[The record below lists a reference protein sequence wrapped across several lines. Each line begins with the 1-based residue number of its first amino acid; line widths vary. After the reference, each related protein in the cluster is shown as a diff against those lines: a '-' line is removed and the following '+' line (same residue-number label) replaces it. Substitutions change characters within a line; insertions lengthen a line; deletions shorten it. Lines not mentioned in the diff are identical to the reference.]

1 MRLYTKKYLDQKES
15 FIQDAPNCFRLVLL
29 APESGVKFFF
39 FLTDLACVIPELGR
53 WEQED
58 HEFK

>member
-39 FLTDLACVIPELGR
+39 FFNRFGMCNPRT
-53 WEQED
+53 W
-58 HEFK
+58 